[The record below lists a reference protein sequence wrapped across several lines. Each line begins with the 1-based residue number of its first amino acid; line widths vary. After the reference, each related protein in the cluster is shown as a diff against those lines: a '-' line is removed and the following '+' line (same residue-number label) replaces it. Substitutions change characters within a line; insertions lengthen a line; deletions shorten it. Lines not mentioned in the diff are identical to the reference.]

1 MEYNEPFGR
10 NTNDP
15 YVDGNPSLGI
25 EGDIIPAAAVEY
37 PQREI
42 VNFIEQ
48 SAFLPSNE
56 DLNQLGRSVQ
66 LDLVNYGIDFGTVN
80 AMAVTLNPAP
90 ITYRAGLKIF
100 ILVEVANTGT
110 TTLNVNNLGAV
121 PVRHPDLTELSPG
134 DVIHDGIALV
144 YYDGTQFQLLF
155 GAKPTSG
162 PAGPAGSIGAP
173 GLAGAQG
180 PPGPQGVAGAT
191 GAQGP
196 PGPSGSATSL
206 VVGVGGVGAWALLQ
220 GLNVVPGS
228 SWPTLA
234 PPLAP
239 MGPQGQGLPP
249 AGYWRAFSSVYAAGM
264 YGADWFTLYQR
275 YA

>member
-1 MEYNEPFGR
+1 MKYNEPFGR

-42 VNFIEQ
+42 VNFIGQ
-48 SAFLPSNE
+48 NDFLPSNE
-56 DLNQLGRSVQ
+56 DLNQLSRSVQ
-66 LDLVNYGIDFGTVN
+66 LDLVNYGVDYGTVN

-90 ITYRAGLKIF
+90 ITYHVGLKIF

-110 TTLNVNNLGAV
+110 TTLNVNGLGAV

-134 DVIHDGIALV
+134 DIIHDGIALV
-144 YYDGTQFQLLF
+144 FYDGTQFQLLF
-155 GAKPTSG
+155 GAKPASG
-162 PAGPAGSIGAP
+162 PAGPAGATGAP
-173 GLAGAQG
+173 GAAGAQG
-180 PPGPQGVAGAT
+180 PPGPAGAT
-191 GAQGP
+191 GPQGP
-196 PGPSGSATSL
+196 QGVQGPAGSPASL
-206 VVGVGGVGAWALLQ
+206 IVGVGAVGAWAVLQ
-220 GLNVVPGS
+220 GPSVPGY
-228 SWPTLA
+228 PTLA

-239 MGPQGQGLPP
+239 LGPSGGALPG
-249 AGYWRAFSSVYAAGM
+249 GYWRGHSLWWAMTYNNEQSWYM
-264 YGADWFTLYQR
+264 LYQR